1 MFFLNTTQICLKNNV
16 TCHETMPPDTAPP
29 PAPPLQWCSKTVQA
43 APKESRVDACSPTI
57 ERGGRGERVCLIDC
71 DWTCTR
77 AHLRPSWHNLAHG
90 HAPQKRTKAPK
101 HTRARLSCHCNF
113 TSYAQPKSPRSRRPW
128 HSDTQSS
135 FAAFI
140 LCTFSSTPMRSKQDY
155 LTLRCRTA
163 SLDAH
168 LENMNLKI
176 EINNYLKTDE
186 ATFSR
191 TIAAARG
198 TSRAGGPD
206 RTPIQLPKQH
216 GSVMR
221 HASC

>member
-1 MFFLNTTQICLKNNV
+1 
-16 TCHETMPPDTAPP
+16 
-29 PAPPLQWCSKTVQA
+29 
-43 APKESRVDACSPTI
+43 
-57 ERGGRGERVCLIDC
+57 
-71 DWTCTR
+71 
-77 AHLRPSWHNLAHG
+77 
-90 HAPQKRTKAPK
+90 
-101 HTRARLSCHCNF
+101 
-113 TSYAQPKSPRSRRPW
+113 
-128 HSDTQSS
+128 
-135 FAAFI
+135 
-140 LCTFSSTPMRSKQDY
+140 MRSKQDY

-206 RTPIQLPKQH
+206 RSCVIAETARERHETRIMLKI
-216 GSVMR
+216 GSHPNNFLYNCR
-221 HASC
+221 NSTGIW